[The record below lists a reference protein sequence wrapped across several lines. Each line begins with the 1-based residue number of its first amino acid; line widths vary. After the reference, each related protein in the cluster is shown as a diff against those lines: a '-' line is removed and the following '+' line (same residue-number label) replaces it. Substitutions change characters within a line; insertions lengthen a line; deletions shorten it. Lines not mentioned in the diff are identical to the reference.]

1 MTLKNIKPAEVERL
15 AQSKGPVTAAASLGI
30 GDYNNEALI
39 AALATGAS
47 RRNVLISTDD
57 EDLLDN
63 LSGSRFFDIQIILNE
78 VIPKLDASPPQVM
91 GLVSRLVELGGDD
104 MASNQPN
111 AAFRK
116 WCSADPTRADA
127 VITAARNG
135 DEDAQS
141 HLVFAL
147 EAKGDPQDAIRSA
160 RASGTE
166 RTAGILALSRL
177 PLDAEQAQRALAII
191 VEYTEGATPKE
202 AAGFLHA
209 ALAVADKHE
218 DLDRS
223 QLADALNRLSTSDDP
238 TAVHLLATALHWHQP
253 KMSRKEY
260 QACLIGVRSSN
271 PENAG
276 TVKEI
281 DRALAKLWS
290 SHPEDAASAAGDI
303 IDRAAG
309 HIGTKELD
317 GFFHAVENGEPRT
330 SGRLATLWLLE
341 GGYHA
346 RQTLVSLFSEINR
359 TEPCIQVKPEDLP
372 EGATDQLF
380 LCRKAI
386 GFLFLSPMT
395 AASWIVAVLRGG
407 HPEATTQA
415 ADLLF
420 EPLLVNYGGALRD
433 WLECVVKEEAPG
445 HEPIQEA
452 LDRARLLHDGIV
464 AAAEIVEL
472 EPSTHRRAQLHFMEA
487 EEAERV
493 QEQARSQSIFA
504 DLVTTQH
511 LLYGD
516 RSSFRVSDGKG
527 RRHSQTTHL
536 AEMSVSSEL
545 PKGLVFDPVGLEHVL
560 EVLRHEVRA
569 ST

>member
-1 MTLKNIKPAEVERL
+1 MISKNVKPDEIEQL
-15 AQSKGPVTAAASLGI
+15 AQCKGPVTAAAGLSI
-30 GDYNNEALI
+30 GDYKDGDLI

-57 EDLLDN
+57 DDLLDN
-63 LSGSRFFDIQIILNE
+63 LSGSRFFDIQTILNE
-78 VIPKLDASPPQVM
+78 VIPKLDASPSQVM

-111 AAFRK
+111 AAFRT
-116 WCSADPTRADA
+116 WCAADPTRADA

-135 DEDAQS
+135 DEDAQN

-160 RASGTE
+160 RASGAE

-177 PLDAEQAQRALAII
+177 PLDAEQAQRALSLII
-191 VEYTEGATPKE
+191 EIVTVASPAE
-202 AAGFLHA
+202 AAGLLHA
-209 ALAVADKHE
+209 ALAVAEKHDE
-218 DLDRS
+218 LDRS
-223 QLADALNRLSTSDDP
+223 ELADALSHIATFEDP
-238 TAVHLLATALHWHQP
+238 TTVHLLAKALYWHQP
-253 KMSRKEY
+253 QMTEMEY
-260 QACLIGVRSSN
+260 QACLLGIRSVN
-271 PENAG
+271 PENGG

-281 DRALAKLWS
+281 DGALRKLWA
-290 SHPEDAASAAGDI
+290 SHPDNAASAAGDI
-303 IDRAAG
+303 INLTEG
-309 HIGTKELD
+309 SIGSKELD
-317 GFFHAVENGEPRT
+317 GFFHAVENGDPRT
-330 SGRLATLWLLE
+330 SARLATSWLLE

-346 RQTLVSLFSEINR
+346 RQTLASLFSEINR
-359 TEPCIQVKPEDLP
+359 TEPCIQVEPEDLP
-372 EGATDQLF
+372 VSAADQLY

-407 HPEATTQA
+407 HPDAATQA
-415 ADLLF
+415 QGLLF
-420 EPLLVNYGGALRD
+420 EPLLVNYGGALRE
-433 WLECVVKEEAPG
+433 WLEGVATENAPG
-445 HEPIQEA
+445 QEA
-452 LDRARLLHDGIV
+452 IRDALDLARSLHDGIV
-464 AAAEIVEL
+464 AAAEVVEL

-487 EEAERV
+487 EEAERI

-504 DLVTTQH
+504 DMVTAQH

-516 RSSFRVSDGKG
+516 RSSFRVTDGEG

-545 PKGLVFDPVGLEHVL
+545 PKGLIFDPVGLEHVL
-560 EVLRHEVRA
+560 EVLCHEVRA
-569 ST
+569 SS